1 MRGLPPTRHRQ
12 HGRRRRRAALCL
24 WAAGA
29 IPNVLA
35 VLAGGAAHGFV
46 PNGAR
51 GAQDADAAAS
61 AARVLDDTHVA
72 GRGGGG
78 MRREERD

>member
-1 MRGLPPTRHRQ
+1 VP
-12 HGRRRRRAALCL
+12 AA
-24 WAAGA
+24 ASA

-61 AARVLDDTHVA
+61 AARVLDDAHVA